1 MLFEIPL
8 FVAYVVFFSL
18 LTRAFMILGMIEF
31 FGNRSTRDGD

>member
-1 MLFEIPL
+1 
-8 FVAYVVFFSL
+8 L